1 MVPLEIKGQQVLKDL
16 GVKKEPPVYMGSV
29 EIQVLRELKESWV
42 KRDIVERKATAEDQE
57 DPGQRE

>member
-16 GVKKEPPVYMGSV
+16 GVKKELPDYMGSV
-29 EIQVLRELKESWV
+29 EIQVLRELKVSWV